1 MDNDV
6 KVSSNGNGVG
16 VSPEANAPD
25 DSHLIVIVSQ
35 ECYDTVKEIAERA
48 SGRGL
53 QDGFQFWL
61 ERLACQHAKVQ
72 ENLWNKADDGSM
84 FARAQ
89 KGNTQAK
96 LAVLASLGL
105 KGEAA
110 QKFLASIK

>member
-6 KVSSNGNGVG
+6 KVSSNGNGVVAG
-16 VSPEANAPD
+16 QTPASD
-25 DSHLIVIVSQ
+25 DSHLIIIISQ
-35 ECYDTVKEIAERA
+35 ETYAIVNEVAERA
-48 SGRGL
+48 GGRGL